1 MIAFFFIFWHVFQ
14 TRGWIQSPWWV
25 EHVTRPLGGGIFD
38 PKHAAISS
46 AEAVRSST
54 IATAFIQLAA
64 VCIGGISGVAIQG
77 ALSSKSETLTQPVET
92 IVTPDVTTDKPDV
105 V

>member
-1 MIAFFFIFWHVFQ
+1 MNDSIAKITLCV
-14 TRGWIQSPWWV
+14 IAS
-25 EHVTRPLGGGIFD
+25 LAI
-38 PKHAAISS
+38 AAAVIVS
-46 AEAVRSST
+46 AYTSST

-77 ALSSKSETLTQPVET
+77 ALSSKSETLTQTPVET
-92 IVTPDVTTDKPDV
+92 IPAPEDKPDV